1 MADPSSVINPSIL
14 ALAGSPR
21 KKGNTE
27 RLLDVV
33 IESAAEHGVQSEK
46 IMVRNLR
53 ISPCLEIYECAK
65 TGRCAINDDMNA
77 LYPKLLEANV
87 IIMASPIFFYGPPAQ
102 LKAVIDRCQ
111 ALWSRKYILKQS
123 PERPPGKGVVIS
135 AAASGGARLFEGL
148 LLTARYF
155 FDTLDIKLEHELL
168 VRGVDEAGAVD
179 GKADALDQARNLG
192 RDLADFLRQSQ

>member
-1 MADPSSVINPSIL
+1 MADSPSENNPPIL

-21 KKGNTE
+21 RRGNTE
-27 RLLDVV
+27 RLLDAV
-33 IESAAEHGVQSEK
+33 IAAAAEQGVQSEK
-46 IMVRNLR
+46 VMVRNLK

-65 TGRCAINDDMNA
+65 TGHCAINDEMNA
-77 LYPKLLEANV
+77 LYPKLLQAGV

-123 PERPPGKGVVIS
+123 PGRPPGKGVLIS

-179 GKADALDQARNLG
+179 DKADVLDQARQLG
-192 RDLADFLRQSQ
+192 RDLADFVRHSA